1 MDDLTHHQKISK
13 AIREDDFDEL
23 QTLLSAPQTK
33 KVDLANILASALQS
47 DRRRAAKE
55 VYNQFKRQS
64 RLSLI
69 VDWAQNKSY
78 ATPLKA
84 LCYWVAH
91 HNEVYVALKF
101 AASTKNGEMVEN
113 LLPLLGSSAVALDI
127 LSMGINQN
135 DPIIVSCAL
144 KHVSSHSEDDVDAAW
159 SHVLRMKSV
168 EMLDEALGH
177 FPNSRLPPVS
187 LHHLADPVFKDRW
200 SVVLLNQ
207 PIDDVTSDFLRGA
220 VLQNSWGA
228 LQYVATRA
236 DIQSTNVLEWV
247 REYQVVEIVEPLM
260 DLFTKSTNRE
270 DAGVP
275 ARQRH

>member
-1 MDDLTHHQKISK
+1 MIEPFGQKTFIS
-13 AIREDDFDEL
+13 
-23 QTLLSAPQTK
+23 SAKHGPLNHSK
-33 KVDLANILASALQS
+33 SHDY
-47 DRRRAAKE
+47 R
-55 VYNQFKRQS
+55 
-64 RLSLI
+64 
-69 VDWAQNKSY
+69 SY

-91 HNEVYVALKF
+91 HNEVYAALKF
-101 AASTKNGEMVEN
+101 AASSKNGEMVEN

-127 LSMGINQN
+127 LSMGVNQN

-168 EMLDEALGH
+168 EMLDEALRR

-200 SVVLLNQ
+200 NEVLAPQ
-207 PIDDVTSDFLRGA
+207 STDDVTSGFLRGA
-220 VLQNSWGA
+220 VLLNSWGA

-260 DLFTKSTNRE
+260 DLFTDQQIEKMLASLPAKGIDPHGDRNPALVEIQRIMSSRRQAAVLCHVVQN
-270 DAGVP
+270 DASEQP
-275 ARQRH
+275 TRPHKKM